1 MQSYIPTGYY
11 SQNFL
16 LKYKSNLWLA
26 DRWGVIFIFPKN
38 RIIQERKDLSKMTNK
53 INLQE
58 LADIEI
64 QRNKTLAQHAV
75 LTNSNITRQ
84 YQREEKK
91 IDDKWDIED
100 ASDHKDFVDEEE
112 RNDENDFLQIEI
124 NNNNTL
130 EQEEIRQENNDE
142 YKRIHEQ
149 DDYDER

>member
-1 MQSYIPTGYY
+1 M
-11 SQNFL
+11 
-16 LKYKSNLWLA
+16 A
-26 DRWGVIFIFPKN
+26 
-38 RIIQERKDLSKMTNK
+38 NK

-58 LADIEI
+58 LADIEM
-64 QRNKTLAQHAV
+64 QKARTLAQNAK
-75 LTNSNITRQ
+75 LTNDNIIRR

-91 IDDKWDIED
+91 VDDKWDVED

-142 YKRIHEQ
+142 YKRIYEQ

>member
-1 MQSYIPTGYY
+1 M
-11 SQNFL
+11 
-16 LKYKSNLWLA
+16 A

-38 RIIQERKDLSKMTNK
+38 RIIQEGKDLSKMTNK

-112 RNDENDFLQIEI
+112 RNDKNDFLQIEI

>member
-1 MQSYIPTGYY
+1 
-11 SQNFL
+11 
-16 LKYKSNLWLA
+16 
-26 DRWGVIFIFPKN
+26 
-38 RIIQERKDLSKMTNK
+38 MTNK

-58 LADIEI
+58 LADIEM
-64 QRNKTLAQHAV
+64 QRARILAQNAKLANDNV
-75 LTNSNITRQ
+75 IRQ
-84 YQREEKK
+84 YQKEEKK

-130 EQEEIRQENNDE
+130 EQEEIRQENADE
-142 YKRIHEQ
+142 YRRIYEQ

>member
-1 MQSYIPTGYY
+1 
-11 SQNFL
+11 
-16 LKYKSNLWLA
+16 
-26 DRWGVIFIFPKN
+26 
-38 RIIQERKDLSKMTNK
+38 MTNK

-75 LTNSNITRQ
+75 LTNSNITRH
-84 YQREEKK
+84 QREEKK

>member
-1 MQSYIPTGYY
+1 
-11 SQNFL
+11 
-16 LKYKSNLWLA
+16 
-26 DRWGVIFIFPKN
+26 
-38 RIIQERKDLSKMTNK
+38 MTNK

-58 LADIEI
+58 LADIEM
-64 QRNKTLAQHAV
+64 QRARTLAQNAKLANDNV
-75 LTNSNITRQ
+75 IRQ

-149 DDYDER
+149 DEYDER

>member
-1 MQSYIPTGYY
+1 
-11 SQNFL
+11 
-16 LKYKSNLWLA
+16 
-26 DRWGVIFIFPKN
+26 
-38 RIIQERKDLSKMTNK
+38 MTNK

-58 LADIEI
+58 LADLEI
-64 QRNKTLAQHAV
+64 QRSKTLAQHAV

-112 RNDENDFLQIEI
+112 RNDQNDFLQIEI
-124 NNNNTL
+124 NNNDML
-130 EQEEIRQENNDE
+130 EQDEIRQENADE
-142 YKRIHEQ
+142 YKRIYEQ

>member
-1 MQSYIPTGYY
+1 
-11 SQNFL
+11 
-16 LKYKSNLWLA
+16 
-26 DRWGVIFIFPKN
+26 
-38 RIIQERKDLSKMTNK
+38 MTNK

-58 LADIEI
+58 LADLEI
-64 QRNKTLAQHAV
+64 QRNKMLAQHAV
-75 LTNSNITRQ
+75 LTNTNITRQ

-130 EQEEIRQENNDE
+130 KQEEIRQENNDE

-149 DDYDER
+149 DDHDER

>member
-1 MQSYIPTGYY
+1 
-11 SQNFL
+11 
-16 LKYKSNLWLA
+16 
-26 DRWGVIFIFPKN
+26 
-38 RIIQERKDLSKMTNK
+38 MTNK

-64 QRNKTLAQHAV
+64 QRNKMLAQHAV

-84 YQREEKK
+84 YQREEKR

-130 EQEEIRQENNDE
+130 EQEEIRRENNDE

-149 DDYDER
+149 DEYDER

>member
-1 MQSYIPTGYY
+1 
-11 SQNFL
+11 
-16 LKYKSNLWLA
+16 
-26 DRWGVIFIFPKN
+26 
-38 RIIQERKDLSKMTNK
+38 MTNK

-64 QRNKTLAQHAV
+64 QRARTLAQNER
-75 LTNSNITRQ
+75 LTSDNVIRQ
-84 YQREEKK
+84 YQKEEKK
-91 IDDKWDIED
+91 IDDKWDVED

>member
-1 MQSYIPTGYY
+1 
-11 SQNFL
+11 
-16 LKYKSNLWLA
+16 
-26 DRWGVIFIFPKN
+26 
-38 RIIQERKDLSKMTNK
+38 MTNK

-58 LADIEI
+58 LADIEM
-64 QRNKTLAQHAV
+64 QRARTLAQNAKLANDNV
-75 LTNSNITRQ
+75 IRQ

-130 EQEEIRQENNDE
+130 EQEEVRQENNDE

>member
-1 MQSYIPTGYY
+1 M
-11 SQNFL
+11 
-16 LKYKSNLWLA
+16 A